1 MIGGNGEDPPD
12 SEMEKT
18 HLIRCPALTTESQRY
33 WEARRQLTESQR
45 YWEARRQL
53 RKARDTG
60 KQEDSYSGKPEIL
73 GSKKTATGKPKILGS
88 KKTANALLLINCY
101 KCTHPSL
108 GEAEVKVKLRM
119 IPLQCTPHPWGS

>member
-1 MIGGNGEDPPD
+1 
-12 SEMEKT
+12 MEKT
-18 HLIRCPALTTESQRY
+18 HLIRCPVLMT
-33 WEARRQLTESQR
+33 LTESQR

-88 KKTANALLLINCY
+88 KKTANVCY
-101 KCTHPSL
+101 
-108 GEAEVKVKLRM
+108 
-119 IPLQCTPHPWGS
+119 